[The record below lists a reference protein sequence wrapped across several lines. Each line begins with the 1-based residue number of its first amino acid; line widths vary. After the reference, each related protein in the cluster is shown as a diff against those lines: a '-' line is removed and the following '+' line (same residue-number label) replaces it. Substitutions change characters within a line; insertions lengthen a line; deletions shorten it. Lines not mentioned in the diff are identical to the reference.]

1 MHQLLS
7 DAEFTI
13 YKNKYKSSH
22 KQFDKYFI
30 FLERALQKVKNE
42 GYVCYIVPN
51 KFFKIS
57 AGAKL
62 RGMLS
67 NHLISL
73 DDFGAAQLF
82 EDKTIYSSIVLLQKR
97 VQERFTYTNV
107 DSANDLWLGKPT
119 DSIELNNSSL
129 NDLPWKL
136 SPDFEF

>member
-1 MHQLLS
+1 MN
-7 DAEFTI
+7 E
-13 YKNKYKSSH
+13 KYDLCDIDESYLH
-22 KQFDKYFI
+22 T
-30 FLERALQKVKNE
+30 V
-42 GYVCYIVPN
+42 
-51 KFFKIS
+51 FKIS

-136 SPDFEF
+136 SPDFEFLATIKNIEAKQKPF

>member
-1 MHQLLS
+1 MLS
-7 DAEFTI
+7 SQFIKTSI
-13 YKNKYKSSH
+13 NHPTNSSTSTLYFLSVLCKS
-22 KQFDKYFI
+22 
-30 FLERALQKVKNE
+30 KNE

-82 EDKTIYSSIVLLQKR
+82 EDKTIYSSIVLLQNEFKK
-97 VQERFTYTNV
+97 
-107 DSANDLWLGKPT
+107 DLHIQMLIPLMICGWENRQ
-119 DSIELNNSSL
+119 IVLNL
-129 NDLPWKL
+129 IILP
-136 SPDFEF
+136 